1 MDFYEFVSRGQ
12 NEDYKMIRSSGFQ
25 SCQLDC
31 FCVLAVVRSA
41 AMNVGYVYL
50 SELELCPGICL
61 AVGLLGH
68 TVGLFLV
75 S

>member
-12 NEDYKMIRSSGFQ
+12 DQDYKMIRSSGFQ
-25 SCQLDC
+25 SCQLGC

-50 SELELCPGICL
+50 FELEFCPGICL
-61 AVGLLGH
+61 AVGVQDH
-68 TVGLFLV
+68 TVVLFLV